1 MRPGKLKSTLLAAV
15 LALAA
20 ATPALAQDKVVL
32 GRISLS
38 FYAVTGE
45 VVQAV
50 LERLGHKVEVKEGT
64 HDVIFPLLA
73 KGEVDLLN
81 AAWLPNAHR
90 VYWERHQQDLA
101 ELGTLYEGAQ
111 LYWAVPAYVP
121 TGAVRSAADLAKPE
135 VAAKMDKT
143 IRSIGAGAGITINS
157 KKAVTEYGLDAAGY
171 GVAAGTPKEWVDN
184 FAAAHGENR
193 WLVMPLWRPQYLNKA
208 YALRVLEDPKGAL
221 GPADRAVLL
230 GNKAARDRLPK
241 RTLEVLAKVRI
252 PVDDVTAMD
261 YAVNV
266 EKKTPAEA
274 AKAWMGANAATVE
287 GWFR

>member
-1 MRPGKLKSTLLAAV
+1 MSLGRLKRMLLAA
-15 LALAA
+15 ALLTAA
-20 ATPALAQDKVVL
+20 APALAQDKVVL
-32 GRISLS
+32 GRIGLS

-90 VYWERHQQDLA
+90 VYWERHGQELA

-111 LYWAVPAYVP
+111 LYWTVPAYVP
-121 TGAVRSAADLAKPE
+121 QGAVRAPADLAKPE

-171 GVAAGTPKEWVDN
+171 SVVAGTPKEWVDN
-184 FAAAHGENR
+184 FAAAHAESR

-208 YALRVLEDPKGAL
+208 YALRVLDDPKGAL
-221 GPADRAVLL
+221 GPADRAVLVV
-230 GNKAARDRLPK
+230 NRAARDRLPK
-241 RTLEVLAKVRI
+241 RTLEVLAKIRI

-266 EKKTPAEA
+266 EKKSPAEA
-274 AKAWMGANAATVE
+274 ARAWMGANAATVE
-287 GWFR
+287 GWFK

>member
-1 MRPGKLKSTLLAAV
+1 MSLGRLKRMLV
-15 LALAA
+15 AA
-20 ATPALAQDKVVL
+20 ALLTAAAPALAQDKVVL
-32 GRISLS
+32 GRIGLS

-50 LERLGHKVEVKEGT
+50 LERLGHQVELKEGT
-64 HDVIFPLLA
+64 HDIIFPLLA

-90 VYWERHQQDLA
+90 VYWERHGQELA

-111 LYWAVPAYVP
+111 LYWTVPAYVP
-121 TGAVRSAADLAKPE
+121 AGAVRAPADLAKPE

-171 GVAAGTPKEWVDN
+171 SVVAGMPKEWVDN
-184 FAAAHGENR
+184 FAAAHAASR

-221 GPADRAVLL
+221 GPADRAVLVV
-230 GNKAARDRLPK
+230 NRAARDRLPK

-266 EKKTPAEA
+266 EKKSPAEA

-287 GWFR
+287 GWFK